1 MAKTNQMDKVTVA
14 RINKEVRL
22 WLNRQRISRED
33 AAARL
38 GLTPASLSVYLAG
51 RPFTESRA
59 RRWAAAFGLS
69 ERFLLTG
76 QGPVVKR
83 ASSYRTLVDENE
95 RLRAIIKEQE
105 REIDALRNGN
115 TLSE

>member
-1 MAKTNQMDKVTVA
+1 MAKANQMDKVTVA
-14 RINKEVRL
+14 RINREVRL

-38 GLTPASLSVYLAG
+38 GLTPASLSVYLAA
-51 RPFTESRA
+51 RPFSVKRA